1 MFIQQKILDE
11 TDQVTQEEREDD
23 TKEKEVEE
31 EDKDEQ
37 SEEEQEAGFNILL
50 F

>member
-23 TKEKEVEE
+23 TTEKDNE
-31 EDKDEQ
+31 EQ